1 MSRELEAR
9 IEQIQ
14 AENKKLRDEVAVK
27 SRTLARALANY
38 QQRALHMDVIRQQN
52 EELDRLAQELAKA
65 KKLEEERAKELAAAH
80 QIKSDFL
87 ASFSHEIRTPL
98 NGILGYCDLLAREE
112 GNRLTQGGQRD
123 LSVIRSNAK
132 TLLSLINDILD
143 LSKIEAG
150 RVDIVREVVEV
161 DALLEEC
168 RATAQEYLKGK
179 PVTLSVIVEPDA
191 RRAFTDG
198 LKLRQI
204 SLNLMSNAAKFT
216 QEGEVVV
223 TVRSEGDALVL
234 VVKDTGVGIPPDQMK
249 HLFERFRRVNDKAHR
264 KVGGTGLGL
273 SIVREL
279 SKLLGGETV
288 VESAVG
294 KGSTFAVTLPGAIDR
309 TILTPSVRPGA
320 MNNSKNSTIAPDA
333 PKVLL
338 IDDDMMVQYIVSS
351 HLESEGIRV
360 LIGIDGRDGLKQARE
375 HEPDMVLL
383 DIDLPKLDGWSVLQ
397 ELKTDP
403 DLGGIPVVMLSVEE
417 SRARAFS
424 LGASDYLVKPVDP
437 PRLSEVVRR
446 ELAGGAGDVIV
457 ADDDP
462 GTREIVCRQLR
473 YAGLSTTQA
482 SDGEEVLALA
492 REKSPSLVILDL
504 LLPTMDGFETLRRLR
519 EEGSTVPVIVLTGKE
534 LTTSEEAVLRDAH
547 AHVVTKGGLAME
559 QVVQEAKQ
567 LLLQHRA
574 PSTARMP
581 RVLYVEDAPQNR
593 DIVRRYLRGEF
604 EIIEAEDGVQGV
616 ERALTFM
623 PDVILMDLSLPKMD
637 GWETTRVIKNHEKLR
652 HIPVLALTAHV
663 GKEDHERAISAGC
676 DEFLTKPVERSLL
689 LAAIRRQ
696 LSKGSSDA

>member
-9 IEQIQ
+9 IEQLM
-14 AENKKLRDEVAVK
+14 AENRKLRDEVAVK
-27 SRTLARALANY
+27 SRTLSRALANY

-98 NGILGYCDLLAREE
+98 NGILGYCDLLGREE
-112 GNRLTQGGQRD
+112 GNRLTSSGQRD

-150 RVDIVREVVEV
+150 RVDIVREIVEV

-168 RATAQEYLKGK
+168 RATAQDYLKGK
-179 PVTLSVIVEPDA
+179 NVVLSVMVEPDA

-216 QEGEVVV
+216 QEGEVN
-223 TVRSEGDALVL
+223 VRVRAEGDMLVL
-234 VVKDTGVGIPPDQMK
+234 VVQDTGVGIPPDQMK

-279 SKLLGGETV
+279 SKLLDGSTT
-288 VESAVG
+288 VESTVD
-294 KGSTFAVTLPGAIDR
+294 KGSTFTVTLPGAIDR
-309 TILTPSVRPGA
+309 SVLSPSVRPGS
-320 MNNSKNSTIAPDA
+320 MHKGVPIAADA

-338 IDDDMMVQYIVSS
+338 IDDDMMIQYVVSS
-351 HLESEGIRV
+351 HLENEGYRV
-360 LIGIDGRDGLKQARE
+360 LIGVDGRDGLKQAKE
-375 HEPDMVLL
+375 HVPDVVLL

-397 ELKTDP
+397 AIKADEEI
-403 DLGGIPVVMLSVEE
+403 GGVPVVIISVEE

-437 PRLSEVVRR
+437 ARISEVVRR
-446 ELAGGAGDVIV
+446 ELAGGAGDLIV

-473 YAGLSTTQA
+473 HAGLSTTQA
-482 SDGEEVLALA
+482 ADGEEVLALA
-492 REKSPSLVILDL
+492 REKSPSLIILDL
-504 LLPTMDGFETLRRLR
+504 MLPNMDGFETLRRLR
-519 EEGSTVPVIVLTGKE
+519 EEGSAVPVIVLTGKE
-534 LTTSEEAVLRDAH
+534 LTTSEEEVLRDAQ
-547 AHVVTKGGLAME
+547 AHVVTKGKLAME
-559 QVVQEAKQ
+559 QVVEEAKR
-567 LLLQHRA
+567 LLIQHRA

-604 EIIEAEDGVQGV
+604 DIMEAEDGVQGV
-616 ERALTFM
+616 ERALAFM
-623 PDVILMDLSLPKMD
+623 PDLILMDLSLPKMD

-663 GKEDHERAISAGC
+663 GKEDHERAIAAGC
-676 DEFLTKPVERSLL
+676 DEFLTKPVERNLL
-689 LAAIRRQ
+689 LAAMRRQ
-696 LSKGSSDA
+696 LGKRSSNA

>member
-9 IEQIQ
+9 IEQLM
-14 AENKKLRDEVAVK
+14 AENRKLRDEVAVK
-27 SRTLARALANY
+27 SRTLSRALANY

-112 GNRLTQGGQRD
+112 GNRLTQNGRRD

-179 PVTLSVIVEPDA
+179 EVSLIVTVDPDA

-216 QEGEVVV
+216 QEGEVSVV
-223 TVRSEGDALVL
+223 VKAEGDTLILA
-234 VVKDTGVGIPPDQMK
+234 VKDTGVGIPPDQMK

-279 SKLLGGETV
+279 SKLLGGTTT
-288 VESAVG
+288 VESTVG
-294 KGSTFAVTLPGAIDR
+294 KGSTFTVTLPGAIDR
-309 TILTPSVRPGA
+309 AVLTPSVRPG
-320 MNNSKNSTIAPDA
+320 SITRSEPLAPDA

-338 IDDDMMVQYIVSS
+338 IDDDMMVQYVVST
-351 HLESEGIRV
+351 HLESEGLRV
-360 LIGIDGRDGLKQARE
+360 IIGIDGLDGLKQARE
-375 HEPDMVLL
+375 HKPDVVLL

-397 ELKTDP
+397 ELKTDET
-403 DLGGIPVVMLSVEE
+403 LGGVPVVILSVEE

-437 PRLSEVVRR
+437 PRISEVVRR
-446 ELAGGAGDVIV
+446 ELAGGAGDIIV

-473 YAGLSTTQA
+473 HAGLSTTQA
-482 SDGEEVLALA
+482 SDGEEVLVLA
-492 REKSPSLVILDL
+492 REKSPSLLILDL

-534 LTTSEEAVLRDAH
+534 LTTSEESVLRDAH
-547 AHVVTKGGLAME
+547 SHVVTKGKLAME
-559 QVVQEAKQ
+559 QVVQEAKRM
-567 LLLQHRA
+567 LIQHRA

-623 PDVILMDLSLPKMD
+623 PDLILMDLSLPKMD

-663 GKEDHERAISAGC
+663 GKEDHERAMAAGC

-696 LSKGSSDA
+696 LGKRSSNA

>member
-9 IEQIQ
+9 IEQLQ
-14 AENKKLRDEVAVK
+14 AENKKLRDEVSVK

-65 KKLEEERAKELAAAH
+65 KKLEEERGKELAAAH

-132 TLLSLINDILD
+132 TLLSLINDIRD

-168 RATAQEYLKGK
+168 RATAQDYLKGK
-179 PVTLSVIVEPDA
+179 PVTLSVVVEPDA

-216 QEGEVVV
+216 PEGEVAV
-223 TVRSEGDALVL
+223 TVRAEGDTLML
-234 VVKDTGVGIPPDQMK
+234 VVRDTGVGIPPDQMK

-279 SKLLGGETV
+279 SKLLGGETT

-294 KGSTFAVTLPGAIDR
+294 KGSTFTVTLPGAIDR

-320 MNNSKNSTIAPDA
+320 MNSSKNGTIAPDA

-360 LIGIDGRDGLKQARE
+360 LIGIDGRDGLKLARE

-534 LTTSEEAVLRDAH
+534 LTASEEAVLRDAQ

-696 LSKGSSDA
+696 LSKGSSNA

>member
-9 IEQIQ
+9 IEQLM

-112 GNRLTQGGQRD
+112 GNRLTQSGQRD

-150 RVDIVREVVEV
+150 RVDIVREIVEV

-179 PVTLSVIVEPDA
+179 DVALTVNVPPEA

-216 QEGEVVV
+216 PQGEVSVTVTTEGE
-223 TVRSEGDALVL
+223 TLIL

-264 KVGGTGLGL
+264 SVGGTGLGL

-279 SKLLGGETV
+279 SRLLGGSTE
-288 VESAVG
+288 VESVVG
-294 KGSTFAVTLPGAIDR
+294 QGSTFTVTLPGAIDKA
-309 TILTPSVRPGA
+309 ILTPSIHPGSLNKG
-320 MNNSKNSTIAPDA
+320 MPIAADA
-333 PKVLL
+333 PKILL
-338 IDDDMMVQYIVSS
+338 IDDDMMVQYVVSS
-351 HLESEGIRV
+351 HLESEGYRV
-360 LIGIDGRDGLKQARE
+360 IIGIDGRDGLKQARE
-375 HEPDMVLL
+375 HKPDVVLL

-397 ELKTDP
+397 EIKADEEI
-403 DLGGIPVVMLSVEE
+403 GGVPVVILSVEE

-437 PRLSEVVRR
+437 PRISEVVRR
-446 ELAGGAGDVIV
+446 ELAGGAGDIIV

-473 YAGLSTTQA
+473 HAGLSTTQA
-482 SDGEEVLALA
+482 SDGEEVLVLA
-492 REKSPSLVILDL
+492 REKGPSLLILDL
-504 LLPTMDGFETLRRLR
+504 MLPTMDGFETLRRLR

-534 LTTSEEAVLRDAH
+534 LTSSEEAVLRDSQ
-547 AHVVTKGGLAME
+547 AHVVTKGKLAME
-559 QVVQEAKQ
+559 QVVQEAKR
-567 LLLQHRA
+567 LLIQHRA
-574 PSTARMP
+574 PSIARMP

-663 GKEDHERAISAGC
+663 GKDDQERAMSAGC

-696 LSKGSSDA
+696 LGKRTSNA